1 MRIPARE
8 PINVATWLS
17 LRFERGTRFSQSRLE
32 QHPCGAWIV
41 TGVNG
46 RRNARL
52 GRTLMTWS
60 GFFEGVLSVLAE
72 SATRRRQR
80 GYALAA
86 RFTSIYCRRRLK
98 LWTP

>member
-32 QHPCGAWIV
+32 QHLCGAWIV

-60 GFFEGVLSVLAE
+60 GFFEAGGIGDASP
-72 SATRRRQR
+72 
-80 GYALAA
+80 AA
-86 RFTSIYCRRRLK
+86 RLCPGGPIYLD
-98 LWTP
+98 LL